1 MNNNFNIQRVGWL
14 SRWIIST
21 DMPYYRKTSATTFV
35 CVLVIM
41 LFTHLQYFL
50 GGGGETVGEFPAAA
64 LCGMLAAV
72 ALIGG
77 GNMMYSYAQRQEG
90 LRELHLLPASN
101 LEKFLMRYLLSFLVQ
116 IIVVTASI
124 LLGDLLQYF
133 VGWILG
139 RADNQFF
146 IPLVFDIISRF
157 NHIPGPMVW
166 CFFTQFLWV
175 HTFFVAGANFFRNL
189 KFGWL
194 FTTIFLLVLFIAGIQ
209 VLNRFTEGSSQAIS
223 FMENHV
229 WPFSFVLLA
238 LSVFHVWLAYRLF
251 SRRQLVGRFFNW
263 I

>member
-21 DMPYYRKTSATTFV
+21 DMPYYRKTAATTFV

-41 LFTHLQYFL
+41 LFTHLKYFL
-50 GGGGETVGEFPAAA
+50 HGGSSDGKFPAAA

-146 IPLVFDIISRF
+146 IPLVFDIFGRF
-157 NHIPGPMVW
+157 HIPGPMVW

-175 HTFFVAGANFFRNL
+175 HTFFIVGANFFRNL

>member
-1 MNNNFNIQRVGWL
+1 MNNIFNIQRVGWL
-14 SRWIIST
+14 SRWIVST
-21 DMPYYRKTSATTFV
+21 DMPYYRKSAATTFV

-41 LFTHLQYFL
+41 LFTHLQFFL
-50 GGGGETVGEFPAAA
+50 HGGSSVGEFPAAA
-64 LCGMLAAV
+64 LCGMMAAV
-72 ALIGG
+72 LLLGG
-77 GNMMYSYAQRQEG
+77 GNMMYSYAQRKEG

-116 IIVVTASI
+116 ILVVTVSI
-124 LLGDLLQYF
+124 LFGDLLQYF

-146 IPLVFDIISRF
+146 TPLVFDLISRF
-157 NHIPGPMVW
+157 DHHPGSLAW
-166 CFFTQFLWV
+166 CLFTQFLWV
-175 HTFFVAGANFFRNL
+175 HTFYMVGANFFRNL

-194 FTTIFLLVLFIAGIQ
+194 FTSIFLLVLFIACLQ
-209 VLNRFTEGSSQAIS
+209 VLNRVMVSSSQVLS
-223 FMENHV
+223 FIENHV
-229 WPFSFVLLA
+229 WSFSFVLLA

>member
-1 MNNNFNIQRVGWL
+1 MNSYFNIQRVGWL
-14 SRWIIST
+14 SRWIVST
-21 DMPYYRKTSATTFV
+21 DMPHYRKTAASTFV

-41 LFTHLQYFL
+41 LFTHIQYFL
-50 GGGGETVGEFPAAA
+50 NRGGSQVGGFPAAA
-64 LCGMLAAV
+64 LCGLLVAV
-72 ALIGG
+72 LLLGG
-77 GNMMYSYAQRQEG
+77 GYMMHSYSQRKEG

-116 IIVVTASI
+116 ILVVIVSI

-139 RADNQFF
+139 RADNRFF
-146 IPLVFDIISRF
+146 TPLVFDLISRF
-157 NHIPGPMVW
+157 DHNPGSLIW

-175 HTFFVAGANFFRNL
+175 HTFYIVGANFFRNI
-189 KFGWL
+189 KWGWL
-194 FTTIFLLVLFIAGIQ
+194 FTSIFLLVLFIAGIQ
-209 VLNRFTEGSSQAIS
+209 VLNRFTEGCSQVLS
-223 FMENHV
+223 FIENHV
-229 WPFSFVLLA
+229 WSLSFVLLA

>member
-21 DMPYYRKTSATTFV
+21 DMPYYRKTAATTFV

-41 LFTHLQYFL
+41 LFTHLKYFL
-50 GGGGETVGEFPAAA
+50 HGGSSDGEFPAAA
-64 LCGMLAAV
+64 LCGMLLAV

-77 GNMMYSYAQRQEG
+77 GNMMYSYAQRQDG

-146 IPLVFDIISRF
+146 IPLVFDILGRF
-157 NHIPGPMVW
+157 HIPGPMVW

>member
-21 DMPYYRKTSATTFV
+21 DMPYYRKTAATTFV

-41 LFTHLQYFL
+41 LFTHLKYFL
-50 GGGGETVGEFPAAA
+50 HGGSSDGEFPAAA
-64 LCGMLAAV
+64 LCGMLLAV

-146 IPLVFDIISRF
+146 IPLVFDILGRF
-157 NHIPGPMVW
+157 HIPGPMVW

-175 HTFFVAGANFFRNL
+175 HTFFIVGANFFRNL